1 MEACEKSFECMEI
14 HLTECSNSLCIG
26 VGICLHIDASS
37 FALGV
42 MNLHG
47 AMDLEL
53 DVVTQGAQVGT
64 YQCWVDI
71 GF

>member
-1 MEACEKSFECMEI
+1 MYGNSFDRVR
-14 HLTECSNSLCIG
+14 

-42 MNLHG
+42 MNLHN

-64 YQCWVDI
+64 YQCWLGI
-71 GF
+71 GFKSYQVGRAFSS

>member
-1 MEACEKSFECMEI
+1 MYGNSFDRVR
-14 HLTECSNSLCIG
+14 

-42 MNLHG
+42 MNLHN

-53 DVVTQGAQVGT
+53 DVVT
-64 YQCWVDI
+64 
-71 GF
+71 

>member
-1 MEACEKSFECMEI
+1 
-14 HLTECSNSLCIG
+14 
-26 VGICLHIDASS
+26 VHIDASS

-42 MNLHG
+42 MNLHN

-53 DVVTQGAQVGT
+53 NEVTQGAQVGT
-64 YQCWVDI
+64 YQCWPGI

>member
-1 MEACEKSFECMEI
+1 MYGNSFDRVR
-14 HLTECSNSLCIG
+14 

-42 MNLHG
+42 MNLHN

-64 YQCWVDI
+64 YQCWLGI
-71 GF
+71 GFKSYQAGRAFSS

>member
-1 MEACEKSFECMEI
+1 MDACEKSFECMEI
-14 HLTECSNSLCIG
+14 YLTESSNSLCIG
-26 VGICLHIDASS
+26 VGICLHIVASS

-42 MNLHG
+42 TNLHN

-64 YQCWVDI
+64 YQCWLGI